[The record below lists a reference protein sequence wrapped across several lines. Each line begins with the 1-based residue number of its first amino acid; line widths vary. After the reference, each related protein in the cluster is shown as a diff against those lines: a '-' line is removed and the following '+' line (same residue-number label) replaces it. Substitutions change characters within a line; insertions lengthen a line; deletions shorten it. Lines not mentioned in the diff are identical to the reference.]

1 MSMQSIEELDQWHAS
16 DDPWQYESTPDDL
29 RRKAILLSEIPQRTY
44 GHTLDIGC
52 GQGFVTRDLP
62 GNTVTGIDISGQA
75 ITHAQRY
82 SSSTL
87 QFQQASIFD
96 LASCAERYDLIV
108 MTGVLYPQY
117 IGNSLT
123 LIYRIV
129 DRLLT
134 NNGILVSVHI
144 DAWYK
149 ARFPLLMLKQ
159 HFYDY
164 REYTHRLEVY
174 SK

>member
-1 MSMQSIEELDQWHAS
+1 MSLQSMEELDQWHAS

-29 RRKAILLSEIPQRTY
+29 RRKSILLSEIPSRSY
-44 GHTLDIGC
+44 GRTLDIGC

-62 GNTVTGIDISGQA
+62 GSSVMGIDISSQA
-75 ITHAQRY
+75 IARAQRY
-82 SSSTL
+82 SDDAL
-87 QFQQASIFD
+87 QFRQASIFD
-96 LASCAERYDLIV
+96 LAGCEERYDLIIV
-108 MTGVLYPQY
+108 TGVLYPHY

-129 DRLLT
+129 DRLLAE
-134 NNGILVSVHI
+134 NGVLVSVHI

-149 ARFPLLMLKQ
+149 ARFPLLLLKQ

-174 SK
+174 GK